1 MDIDMFLLFETVTAG
16 IFGVVLVT
24 IIGMSILACVQRG
37 QRMKERRQQCED
49 LAASTREKQQHLQ
62 WLAGINNLSDNPDLF
77 DDGASN
83 SSCRS
88 IFVFGVAIMIVIL
101 FFIGHML
108 TIRPITSIEDDIL
121 ISAYTR
127 AQLAMREEWVD
138 ADTRLAERPNLIVR
152 NRAQLLGLYR
162 LRVFVVA
169 TEAEVPNVT
178 RVLNSLRSCNYS
190 QRVFPI
196 DIAVH
201 VLGNASAMSFVP
213 WPQGRLDFYA
223 HRLYDNVSPSVPM
236 MMADVWKPQSD
247 FELGMLLTASAQVS
261 PYWFQW
267 VMSALRHYAP
277 TSTETSIELA
287 TDKDS
292 GARRGRLL
300 SPLSTTLSGLALGMP
315 VAGTTVNAVSTFFA
329 PHPSTTSI
337 FTASFWKA
345 MVARAGPGTDVYAA
359 PESWQ
364 AFLSTSTRVPGHG
377 EHRFLYPP
385 LDKLGALACEETT
398 TCAIRALNPS
408 EVAELVNVPASVD
421 KVPRLQEQGT

>member
-1 MDIDMFLLFETVTAG
+1 MEKANQAQHSRAPGKQSRSVFLV
-16 IFGVVLVT
+16 
-24 IIGMSILACVQRG
+24 
-37 QRMKERRQQCED
+37 
-49 LAASTREKQQHLQ
+49 
-62 WLAGINNLSDNPDLF
+62 
-77 DDGASN
+77 
-83 SSCRS
+83 
-88 IFVFGVAIMIVIL
+88 GVAIMIVIL
-101 FFIGHML
+101 FVIGHML
-108 TIRPITSIEDDIL
+108 AMRPITSAEDDML
-121 ISAYTR
+121 SSACTH
-127 AQLAMREEWVD
+127 AQLVMREEWVD
-138 ADTRLAERPNLIVR
+138 ADTRLAERPNFIVR
-152 NRAQLLGLYR
+152 NRAQLLELYR

-169 TEAEVPNVT
+169 TEAGVLNVT
-178 RVLNSLRSCNYS
+178 RVLNSLRNCNYS

-213 WPQGRLDFYA
+213 WSHGRLDFYA
-223 HRLYDNVSPSVPM
+223 HRLYDNASLSVPIL
-236 MMADVWKPQSD
+236 MADVWKPQSD
-247 FELGMLLTASAQVS
+247 FELGMLLTASAEVS

-292 GARRGRLL
+292 GTGRGRLL

-315 VAGTTVNAVSTFFA
+315 IAETTVSAVSAFFA

-359 PESWQ
+359 PGNWQ
-364 AFLSTSTRVPGHG
+364 AFLNTSTSVPGHD

-385 LDKLGALACEETT
+385 LDKFGALACEETT
-398 TCAIRALNPS
+398 ACAIRSLNPS
-408 EVAELVNVPASVD
+408 EVAELVNVSALVH
-421 KVPRLQEQGT
+421 KVQRLPEQAT